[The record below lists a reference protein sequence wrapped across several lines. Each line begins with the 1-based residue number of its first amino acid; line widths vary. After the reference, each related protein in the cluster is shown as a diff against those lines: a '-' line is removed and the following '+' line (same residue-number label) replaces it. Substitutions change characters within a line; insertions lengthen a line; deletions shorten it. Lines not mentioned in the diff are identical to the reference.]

1 MGVARAEG
9 TLRGEKPRLFDRQ
22 QKELHHMYDT
32 GDDLISALTEV
43 FSISQPTVY
52 LMPGR
57 ELTRQA

>member
-1 MGVARAEG
+1 
-9 TLRGEKPRLFDRQ
+9 
-22 QKELHHMYDT
+22 MYDT